1 MNKRLRNLAW
11 IVLLALIQ
19 IQPVVFAH
27 HRLRQD
33 IDDLLGP
40 LAWGMYLILPIPFLI
55 IGSIAF
61 LIWRAIR
68 RESADGK
75 RPWESSEPLIDPKL
89 N

>member
-1 MNKRLRNLAW
+1 MSKHVRSIIW
-11 IVLLALIQ
+11 MMILLAIYV
-19 IQPVVFAH
+19 QPVFAH

-40 LAWGMYLILPIPFLI
+40 LAWGMYLILPIPFII
-55 IGSIAF
+55 IGAIAF

-68 RESADGK
+68 KETADGK
-75 RPWESSEPLIDPKL
+75 RPWDSPEPFVDPKL